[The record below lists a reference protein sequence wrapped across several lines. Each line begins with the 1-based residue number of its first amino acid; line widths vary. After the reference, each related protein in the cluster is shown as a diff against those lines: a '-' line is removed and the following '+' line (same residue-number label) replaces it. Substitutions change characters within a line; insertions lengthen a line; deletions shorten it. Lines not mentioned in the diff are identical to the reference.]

1 MCLPLLQE
9 TAVSKQAATVRTISL
24 IGMPGA
30 GKSTVGVLLAKLAG
44 LAFNDTDLEI
54 QVQAGATLQ
63 EIIDSRGH
71 IALRAL
77 EERILLA
84 VPLENSVIATGG
96 SVVYSDRIMRRLQ
109 QAGPVVYLEVP
120 LATLAARVAAA
131 PPRGIASAAGAT
143 YADVFEERTPLYRR
157 YADITVAAE
166 ARDPQALAIEIL
178 DRIRA
183 R

>member
-1 MCLPLLQE
+1 MPNNP
-9 TAVSKQAATVRTISL
+9 TGPRTVSL

-71 IALRAL
+71 VALRAL
-77 EERILLA
+77 EEEILLA
-84 VPLENSVIATGG
+84 VPLADSVIATGG
-96 SVVYSDRIMRRLQ
+96 SVVYSPRIMQRLK

-120 LATLAARVAAA
+120 LQTLQARVAAA
-131 PPRGIASAAGAT
+131 PPRGIASEAGSS
-143 YADVFEERTPLYRR
+143 YADVFQERTPLYRR
-157 YADITVAAE
+157 YADLTIAGHG
-166 ARDPQALAIEIL
+166 RDPQDLAIEIL
-178 DRIRA
+178 SRLRGAD
-183 R
+183 